1 MKIPK
6 QVDCTPGHARCARL
20 IAAAAIAVAVAA
32 PAWAQPA
39 VNAPSTSTVAVP
51 PITDGS
57 ATGTIGNTI
66 RAEKPSMPPPAPST
80 VNTKSPD
87 DDSSGD
93 TITVTGGV
101 PGAATPATPANSP
114 AEPAPLSA
122 LTPTTGASAAPAEA
136 SPPLASAPVV
146 VPNAPP
152 PDMSLTPHA
161 EAPPTA
167 SAVSSAGAA
176 PATPAISSGAS
187 ADAAPAVEAAP
198 ATVPPVASAPVTAP
212 ESAPAVAADT
222 APAVPAAATTPITA
236 ASIAPP
242 VTFAAP
248 EPDAPAV
255 AAPEESATVP
265 APSEQKIATGKKSKK
280 AKADADNNTKVASNP
295 AADGAFAGLQFG
307 NSKSPIDIKS
317 ESMSLDYEHH
327 AILWTGHVH
336 ANQANAQLTADNL
349 HVNYLDK
356 EFKQMK
362 DIVAEGNVRISQGT
376 RWATGNHG
384 VMDQTRHTMVLT
396 GSPVVHDG
404 NDQITGSKITVYLDT
419 GRSVVEGAH
428 AVIFPHQGD
437 EADNS
442 SGAHPSGNQ

>member
-1 MKIPK
+1 MKIPR
-6 QVDCTPGHARCARL
+6 QVDCGPGHARCAAL

-66 RAEKPSMPPPAPST
+66 RAEKPSMPPPAPPT

-101 PGAATPATPANSP
+101 PGAATPATPANSPATDTTANSP

-152 PDMSLTPHA
+152 PDVSLTPHA
-161 EAPPTA
+161 EAPPT
-167 SAVSSAGAA
+167 VS
-176 PATPAISSGAS
+176 
-187 ADAAPAVEAAP
+187 AVEAAP

-212 ESAPAVAADT
+212 ESAPAPVASAPAVAADT

-280 AKADADNNTKVASNP
+280 AKAEADNNTKVASNP
-295 AADGAFAGLQFG
+295 PADGAFAGLQFG